1 MPSRLLI
8 STHEPWNGSHSE
20 GPRGLVS
27 SLSGICQ
34 RAMVYDQVSDGQSK
48 APGHWQRAPQEAGW
62 PKPAPLISPPTGRRP
77 PGVMPAPGHRGAL
90 RRGVLPARG
99 PALSDLGPGRAD
111 SESGIREADAFFRS
125 SKLGATAGSP
135 GNMDAWHH
143 GCMLASALSTTQD
156 SFIPRQLHYGFL
168 QR

>member
-1 MPSRLLI
+1 MAQA
-8 STHEPWNGSHSE
+8 G
-20 GPRGLVS
+20 
-27 SLSGICQ
+27 
-34 RAMVYDQVSDGQSK
+34 AFDF
-48 APGHWQRAPQEAGW
+48 AAHWQASARGHARPGTSGRAETGGSSGGW
-62 PKPAPLISPPTGRRP
+62 Y
-77 PGVMPAPGHRGAL
+77 
-90 RRGVLPARG
+90 LPARG
-99 PALSDLGPGRAD
+99 PALSDLGRAD
-111 SESGIREADAFFRS
+111 SESGIREADAFFRP